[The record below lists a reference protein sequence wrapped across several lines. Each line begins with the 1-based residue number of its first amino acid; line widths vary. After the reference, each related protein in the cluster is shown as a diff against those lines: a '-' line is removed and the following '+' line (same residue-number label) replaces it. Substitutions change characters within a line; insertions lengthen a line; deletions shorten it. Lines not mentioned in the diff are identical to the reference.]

1 MPPGEAK
8 NLGGVIAIDIA
19 NGGILKKMAMS
30 CIGNSAIPNAKEVNK
45 KLSYRERNALSII

>member
-19 NGGILKKMAMS
+19 NGGILNEN
-30 CIGNSAIPNAKEVNK
+30 GYV
-45 KLSYRERNALSII
+45 LHRQFRNTKCQGSKQET